1 MVAASVVGGGR
12 LSEWL
17 AHPLCVGAD
26 ELRDEGEDG
35 GVRVAVELGE
45 EADGEGLEESA
56 LHVAGAGEGAPRRRG
71 RDLER
76 AAKRP
81 QGEGGRVTCGDQNLL
96 YLRQPWANFMT
107 KALHVYMCTW
117 RSWLVVGLQL
127 NKL

>member
-1 MVAASVVGGGR
+1 MVAASVVAGGR
-12 LSEWL
+12 LPERF
-17 AHPLCVGAD
+17 AHPLCFGAD
-26 ELRDEGEDG
+26 VICDEGEDG

-45 EADGEGLEESA
+45 EADGEGLEEGA

-96 YLRQPWANFMT
+96 DLRQPWANFMT
-107 KALHVYMCTW
+107 KALHVYMHVYLEK
-117 RSWLVVGLQL
+117 LVGCRTAI
-127 NKL
+127 K